1 MSPET
6 PPLYRSSGQPGYL
19 PQITADARRVV
30 ARKLERAVQVRFT
43 PAACEVHTREG
54 NVKAKPGDAIITGT
68 GGEQWRVSRARF
80 AEKYRPQPPLEA
92 GHPGVYLSLKYRIH
106 AVPMS
111 ASFDVLLADGESLLS
126 GQPGDW
132 LVDYGDGSLGV
143 VSPAIFATTYEILD
157 RRAPAERRPM
167 ALHQIIQRL
176 LLVGADLDLPAAPA
190 APSAPPALQPL
201 IDAVAEP
208 HRVFD
213 ARALVYGHRYRSG
226 FWAIYLLSAVAV
238 LSAMLPL
245 ALGWDSSRYQL
256 HTFAGLWA
264 LNEVA
269 LIGTVTAIYWLGHR
283 RDWQGQWL
291 HARTTAELTWYLPM
305 LAPLLDSTAPAAEPN
320 WYQRVFDPGQ
330 HLRDASDVTALC
342 IRCEPLV
349 QGLQASVWS
358 NASFVSGYGQWSIEI
373 LEQQRNYH
381 HRNAIKQHALLH
393 RVHRLNGALFGL
405 TAVGA
410 LLHLAIHSLWL
421 SLVTTF
427 FPALGASLHGA
438 LAQSETYRVGA
449 TSERLVAELGA
460 AIARIRAALEL
471 PGLAG
476 DFAPAKAAIKAAM
489 ALLLE
494 EHQNW
499 HLLVRPHDLPLA

>member
-1 MSPET
+1 LSPKAPT
-6 PPLYRSSGQPGYL
+6 LYRSSGQHGYL

-43 PAACEVHTREG
+43 DTACEVHTREG
-54 NVKAKPGDAIITGT
+54 IVKAKPGDAIITGT
-68 GGEQWRVSRARF
+68 GGEQWRVSRTRF
-80 AEKYRPQPPLEA
+80 AEKYRPQPPLAA
-92 GHPGVYLSLKYRIH
+92 GLPGVYLSLKYWIH
-106 AVPMS
+106 AVPMKK
-111 ASFDVLLADGESLLS
+111 SFEVLLADGESRLS
-126 GQPGDW
+126 GRAGDW

-157 RRAPAERRPM
+157 RRARAERGPM
-167 ALHQIIQRL
+167 ALHQFIQRL
-176 LLVGADLDLPAAPA
+176 LLTGADLDLPAAPA
-190 APSAPPALQPL
+190 APNAPAALQPL
-201 IDAVAEP
+201 IDAVEEP

-238 LSAMLPL
+238 LCAMLPL
-245 ALGWDSSRYQL
+245 ALGWDSSRHNL

-264 LNEVA
+264 LNEVV

-305 LAPLLDSTAPAAEPN
+305 LAPLLDPTAPESEPN
-320 WYQRVFDPGQ
+320 WYQRVFDPGH
-330 HLRDASDVTALC
+330 HLRDAGDVTSLC

-349 QGLQASVWS
+349 HVLQASGWS
-358 NASFVSGYGQWSIEI
+358 DQGFVSGYGQWSIEI
-373 LEQQRNYH
+373 LEQQRHYH

-410 LLHLAIHSLWL
+410 LMHLVLHSLWL
-421 SLVTTF
+421 SLITTF
-427 FPALGASLHGA
+427 FPALGA
-438 LAQSETYRVGA
+438 SETYRVGA
-449 TSERLVAELGA
+449 TSERLVVELGG
-460 AIARIRAALEL
+460 AIARIRAALEQ
-471 PGLAG
+471 PGLG
-476 DFAPAKAAIKAAM
+476 SDFAPARAAIKAAM

-499 HLLVRPHDLPLA
+499 HLLVRPHDLPLH